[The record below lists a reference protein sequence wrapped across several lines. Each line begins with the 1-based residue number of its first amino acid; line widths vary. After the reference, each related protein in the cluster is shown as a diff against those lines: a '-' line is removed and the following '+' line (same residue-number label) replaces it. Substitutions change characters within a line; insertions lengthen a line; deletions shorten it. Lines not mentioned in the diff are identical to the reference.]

1 MILNISHSLFAA
13 YTMSCNRDVTQKV
26 GCMFKR
32 AHANVEHQP
41 PALLKVNS
49 SSVHHTFLVYRR
61 LRHEGH
67 TPQPPMATMD
77 LCASNDTSLWSRCWR
92 AKGLSGHGGYSNTG
106 TCPHYPSHELFFL
119 TRREDLL
126 TEPKPFCRAGSTL
139 SAKPITST
147 LPTTI
152 SGDAAVAEVA
162 ALLRAHREEIKA
174 SSKSARKRRELAIA
188 RNVGIQAFKWLKQLD
203 GLDERHVI
211 TKECCN
217 DLGWLLVAEGNEQP
231 MISWF
236 MEEGTGMLRR
246 FAPPTRVSYRDPGSS
261 GNRTR
266 RRHDLIAALVGRH
279 PELSLDGTANHAVR
293 CLGVVVS
300 DAIRLG
306 IEGTFGLAGPLTV
319 LHRAIKNDTSPPM
332 SAALFDEYLS
342 MIPKASP
349 KLAGEYIADAMLY
362 HPVAPNP
369 SVIFHRMEEDMAQHL
384 RARNG
389 IPRMRWDR
397 MGFNYI
403 RAMFILQRE
412 GAALE
417 ANTVIQVLQEH
428 FPRVWHKRH
437 GAVNKLKKDPK
448 LRHIPTRPGNAI
460 DEIRP
465 QDATHGPQSAK
476 LPEDDAAVR
485 EIEDVLAA
493 AGPEIEEPGRF
504 EASSE
509 LLELRSRKKR

>member
-1 MILNISHSLFAA
+1 M
-13 YTMSCNRDVTQKV
+13 
-26 GCMFKR
+26 
-32 AHANVEHQP
+32 
-41 PALLKVNS
+41 
-49 SSVHHTFLVYRR
+49 
-61 LRHEGH
+61 
-67 TPQPPMATMD
+67 
-77 LCASNDTSLWSRCWR
+77 
-92 AKGLSGHGGYSNTG
+92 
-106 TCPHYPSHELFFL
+106 
-119 TRREDLL
+119 
-126 TEPKPFCRAGSTL
+126 
-139 SAKPITST
+139 
-147 LPTTI
+147 
-152 SGDAAVAEVA
+152 
-162 ALLRAHREEIKA
+162 
-174 SSKSARKRRELAIA
+174 
-188 RNVGIQAFKWLKQLD
+188 
-203 GLDERHVI
+203 I

-217 DLGWLLVAEGNEQP
+217 DLGWLIVAEGNEQP

-236 MEEGTGMLRR
+236 MEEGTGMLGR

-266 RRHDLIAALVGRH
+266 RRHGLIAALVGGH
-279 PELSLDGTANHAVR
+279 SELSLDRTANHAVR

-349 KLAGEYIADAMLY
+349 KLAGEYIADAILY

-384 RARNG
+384 RARNE

-403 RAMFILQRE
+403 RAIFILQRE

-417 ANTVIQVLQEH
+417 ANAVIQVLQEH

-476 LPEDDAAVR
+476 LPENYAAVR